1 MSNAAKPLDLHREVV
16 LPEWVDYNGHLNVA
30 YYMLAFD
37 HATDAVLDYLDL
49 GADYRRRSG
58 HSNFV
63 VEAHIVYARELHA
76 GDAMRITSQ
85 LLGADA
91 KRLHLFHRM
100 YAIPDAAPDAD
111 NGDAPAAT
119 VELMIL
125 NVDMTTRRAASM
137 PEDALARLEPV
148 ARAHARLERPPE
160 AGRTM
165 GLG

>member
-1 MSNAAKPLDLHREVV
+1 MSNAAEPLDLHREVV
-16 LPEWVDYNGHLNVA
+16 RPEWVDYNGHLNVA

-37 HATDAVLDYLDL
+37 HATDAVLDHLDL

-63 VEAHIVYARELHA
+63 VEAHIVYARELHE

-85 LLGADA
+85 LLGIDA

-100 YAIPDAAPDAD
+100 YAAPDAD

-125 NVDMTTRRAASM
+125 NVDMTTRRSAPM
-137 PEDALARLEPV
+137 PDDTLARIEPL
-148 ARAHARLERPPE
+148 ARAHARLDRPPE

>member
-1 MSNAAKPLDLHREVV
+1 MSNAAEPLDLHRETVRA
-16 LPEWVDYNGHLNVA
+16 EWVDYNGHMNVA

-63 VEAHIVYARELHA
+63 VEAHIVYAHELHE
-76 GDAMRITSQ
+76 GDTMRITSQ

-100 YAIPDAAPDAD
+100 VAD
-111 NGDAPAAT
+111 NGDSPAAT

-137 PEDALARLEPV
+137 PEDALARLAPV
-148 ARAHARLERPPE
+148 VQAHTGLDRPPE
-160 AGRTM
+160 AGRQ
-165 GLG
+165 LRSLDS